1 MSWIDILMIVVFIF
15 FIVVGLKR
23 GLVLT
28 LTSLISFIAS
38 LVVANMFYKGLSEY
52 IIKNT
57 QMDEKICSFLSST
70 LQGDKSTEVSS
81 IIGSSEVTN
90 LPQGAQGYIEQFINN
105 TVIDL
110 SSNISSS
117 IAYIIVHIVS
127 FVLIF
132 LAVKI
137 LLSIIAHM
145 FDMLSKL
152 PVINFINKTG
162 GGIIGLL
169 EGAIINVIIIS
180 IIYSIALFGDIEVL
194 VNSINNSV
202 IAPYFYIAYIFY

>member
-1 MSWIDILMIVVFIF
+1 MSWIDILVIVVFVF

-28 LTSLISFIAS
+28 LTSLISFVAS
-38 LVVANMFYKGLSEY
+38 LVVANLYYKELSGY
-52 IIKNT
+52 IITNT
-57 QMDEKICSFLSST
+57 QVDEKVCAFLSST

-110 SSNISSS
+110 SSNISSA

-127 FVLIF
+127 FILIF

-162 GGIIGLL
+162 GGIIGFI
-169 EGAIINVIIIS
+169 EGAIINIVIIS
-180 IIYSIALFGDIEVL
+180 IIYSVALFGNIDVL
-194 VNSINNSV
+194 VNSVNNSI